1 MIFYIDLKTPKSII
15 FKEDLV
21 VILKIHETFDV
32 LMSEYSQSWRRRL
45 RLQLL
50 VDIAKKDLNSGN
62 NFNDVFLKLDK
73 EMQDRWKMVPS
84 TRKNYLEMI
93 RKVLDNK
100 FVVTPQISYN

>member
-1 MIFYIDLKTPKSII
+1 M
-15 FKEDLV
+15 
-21 VILKIHETFDV
+21 ILKIHELFDV

>member
-1 MIFYIDLKTPKSII
+1 M
-15 FKEDLV
+15 
-21 VILKIHETFDV
+21 ILKIHEIFDA

-62 NFNDVFLKLDK
+62 DFNDVFLKLDK

-93 RKVLDNK
+93 RKV
-100 FVVTPQISYN
+100 FR